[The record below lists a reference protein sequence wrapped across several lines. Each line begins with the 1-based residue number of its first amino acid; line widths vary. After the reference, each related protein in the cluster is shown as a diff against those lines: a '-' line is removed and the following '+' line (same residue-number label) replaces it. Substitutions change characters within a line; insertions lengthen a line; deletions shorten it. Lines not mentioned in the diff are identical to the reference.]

1 MQSFLHMQMG
11 RVICK
16 SLVTLQCFWSLRAFP
31 SLLGKHDVVHKA
43 MCHLAW
49 PFSCS
54 PPALF
59 SHTVHTDLVPVPLPL
74 SPECSSFSLRPGRQ
88 VGRPGWRQAFR
99 SISTGPFV
107 LARLSSQLIV
117 THRFV
122 YWFSSFS
129 PPLICNFYETQLYVF
144 YNIFPEPCIFP
155 FAIHITAIQY
165 IWNRAINTL
174 YHVYH
179 ALNRLWEREG

>member
-1 MQSFLHMQMG
+1 MPCIQPAFYAVFSSHADGPCNMQISGDTPMLLVSQSLPFALRKTRRGAQGNVSSGMAFLM
-11 RVICK
+11 
-16 SLVTLQCFWSLRAFP
+16 LP
-31 SLLGKHDVVHKA
+31 S
-43 MCHLAW
+43 C
-49 PFSCS
+49 
-54 PPALF
+54 ALF
-59 SHTVHTDLVPVPLPL
+59 PHCPHTDLVPVPLPL

-144 YNIFPEPCIFP
+144 YNILPAFPC
-155 FAIHITAIQY
+155 QL
-165 IWNRAINTL
+165 L
-174 YHVYH
+174 YS
-179 ALNRLWEREG
+179 L